1 MGVRKE
7 KCGGNQERRPRGV
20 VRANH
25 ESHSPA
31 SDRGPAEVSLW
42 GLPWSATRGPD
53 PMSPHPTRERRV
65 EVSKEKK
72 RKVGGGSQER
82 RPRGVVRANHE
93 SHSPASDRGP
103 AEVSLWGLP
112 WSATRGPDPM
122 SPHPTRERRVEVP
135 RKRSRET
142 QPVVLISTLEAQVEV
157 EGREDRVVRPP
168 LSHGQDEGQHGQ
180 KSRAG
185 K

>member
-65 EVSKEKK
+65 K
-72 RKVGGGSQER
+72 
-82 RPRGVVRANHE
+82 
-93 SHSPASDRGP
+93 
-103 AEVSLWGLP
+103 
-112 WSATRGPDPM
+112 
-122 SPHPTRERRVEVP
+122 VP

-168 LSHGQDEGQHGQ
+168 FPMVRMKGNTARRAARGSRSCGACPSHVVGDG
-180 KSRAG
+180 
-185 K
+185 

>member
-1 MGVRKE
+1 
-7 KCGGNQERRPRGV
+7 
-20 VRANH
+20 
-25 ESHSPA
+25 
-31 SDRGPAEVSLW
+31 
-42 GLPWSATRGPD
+42 
-53 PMSPHPTRERRV
+53 MSPHPTRERRV

>member
-1 MGVRKE
+1 MVQAQQLRNAPELLVQLVRGDVRLRTTTGCHPRAEQKKKKKE
-7 KCGGNQERRPRGV
+7 QCGGNQERRPRGV

-31 SDRGPAEVSLW
+31 SDRGPAEVSL
-42 GLPWSATRGPD
+42 GGMPWSATRGPD

-103 AEVSLWGLP
+103 AEVSLGGMP
-112 WSATRGPDPM
+112 WSATRGPDPI
-122 SPHPTRERRVEVP
+122 SPHPTRERRVKAP
-135 RKRSRET
+135 RRRT
-142 QPVVLISTLEAQVEV
+142 
-157 EGREDRVVRPP
+157 
-168 LSHGQDEGQHGQ
+168 
-180 KSRAG
+180 
-185 K
+185 